1 MLLFCFIL
9 NLALVVQMNFSK
21 SLIIHEEKTWERFGY
36 VILIIIKFCELL
48 LWISLLLMLWEAIS
62 NSRKSVSLHI
72 QTLQSWL
79 TKLSCASFFKP
90 ISQCLDIWWNTLP
103 LVWYSTSTWKV
114 NMGFGSTYSLD
125 RDLCAGLHCPTL
137 DQLGHEV
144 HCLDRQN
151 QL

>member
-1 MLLFCFIL
+1 
-9 NLALVVQMNFSK
+9 
-21 SLIIHEEKTWERFGY
+21 
-36 VILIIIKFCELL
+36 
-48 LWISLLLMLWEAIS
+48 MLWEAIS

-79 TKLSCASFFKP
+79 NKLSCASFFKP

-103 LVWYSTSTWKV
+103 LVWYSISTWKV

-144 HCLDRQN
+144 HCLDKTSCKVKNSALNVQYSILVDHWFMLWAGSMVSITYLRRSFKTSTS
-151 QL
+151 L